1 MVGNGES
8 NVLHTKALE
17 SLADIMKFYDPS
29 KNITKPVITK
39 YERAIVLGQRIEQLA
54 RGAQPFID
62 VHAQLDGKEL
72 ESMTAF
78 AQRDKVSPEAIAER
92 ELLERKLP
100 FVIKRTLPNGKAEY
114 WRIEDMI
121 VF

>member
-1 MVGNGES
+1 MASASAPPPPVVHAS
-8 NVLHTKALE
+8 KTLT
-17 SLADIMKFYDPS
+17 SLSDIMKNYDPK
-29 KNITKPVITK
+29 KNVTKPVITK

-54 RGAQPFID
+54 RGAPPFVD
-62 VHAQLDGKEL
+62 AGSLSSTDQEN
-72 ESMTAF
+72 
-78 AQRDKVSPEAIAER
+78 RVSPEMIAER